1 MKKKELK
8 NIATKIAAAEKILCE
23 SADPMVKRE
32 AEQEIF
38 RLSGKV
44 TSLEDMVII
53 DDMVQEI
60 LSKS

>member
-8 NIATKIAAAEKILCE
+8 NIATKIAAAEKILSE
-23 SADPMVKRE
+23 SADPVVKRE
-32 AEQEIF
+32 AEQEIL